1 MLESVWRKGDTHTL
15 LWECKQMQPL
25 WSTVLRP
32 LKKLKIKLLNYPV
45 IPFLSTYPK
54 TLKILIWK
62 DTCIIMCIAALFTMA
77 KIWKQPKCPSTD
89 EWIKK
94 VWYTCTM
101 EYSSAIKKNEIL
113 PFEAPWMDLKG
124 IILREITRREREIL
138 YNIPFMWNL
147 KNTIN

>member
-1 MLESVWRKGDTHTL
+1 MIRAE
-15 LWECKQMQPL
+15 
-25 WSTVLRP
+25 
-32 LKKLKIKLLNYPV
+32 
-45 IPFLSTYPK
+45 
-54 TLKILIWK
+54 
-62 DTCIIMCIAALFTMA
+62 LFTA
-77 KIWKQPKCPSTD
+77 SKIWKQPKCPSTD

-94 VWYTCTM
+94 LWYTCTM

>member
-1 MLESVWRKGDTHTL
+1 MKNGVEVSQKTENRTTISPSKSNPGYISKTD
-15 LWECKQMQPL
+15 KQA
-25 WSTVLRP
+25 
-32 LKKLKIKLLNYPV
+32 KKH
-45 IPFLSTYPK
+45 PK
-54 TLKILIWK
+54 TLIQK
-62 DTCIIMCIAALFTMA
+62 DTFTSMSIAALFTVS
-77 KIWKQPKCPSTD
+77 KKWKQPKCPSTD

-94 VWYTCTM
+94 MWYTCTM